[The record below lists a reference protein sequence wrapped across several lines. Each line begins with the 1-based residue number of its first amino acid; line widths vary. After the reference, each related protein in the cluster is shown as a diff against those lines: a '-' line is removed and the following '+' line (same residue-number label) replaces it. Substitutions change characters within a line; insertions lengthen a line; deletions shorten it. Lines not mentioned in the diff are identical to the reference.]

1 MPTSSTTPHPS
12 PNPLRKSCVRSRS
25 IYLVLFKKKGTQ
37 TRPKPT
43 QTLPQP
49 NPNAPI
55 TYPKD
60 SNPMATNFEDILNRS
75 IDDIKPP
82 PMLPEGTYLCVVQ
95 GLPEQIESSKKKTPG
110 LRFKLQ
116 VVQPLEDVDPA
127 ELLAFEGGVGGKIVN
142 HDQWVTE
149 DSLFMLKQF
158 VEHCGALE
166 EGASLSACIDNVP
179 NSSVLAFIKHETSDE
194 TKRTFAKIQRTAPAA

>member
-1 MPTSSTTPHPS
+1 
-12 PNPLRKSCVRSRS
+12 
-25 IYLVLFKKKGTQ
+25 
-37 TRPKPT
+37 
-43 QTLPQP
+43 
-49 NPNAPI
+49 
-55 TYPKD
+55 
-60 SNPMATNFEDILNRS
+60 MATNFEDILSRS
-75 IDDIKPP
+75 VDDIKPP

>member
-1 MPTSSTTPHPS
+1 LIQTQNQPTNLH
-12 PNPLRKSCVRSRS
+12 NQ
-25 IYLVLFKKKGTQ
+25 TQ
-37 TRPKPT
+37 TESKP
-43 QTLPQP
+43 L
-49 NPNAPI
+49 
-55 TYPKD
+55 
-60 SNPMATNFEDILNRS
+60 MATNFEDILNRS

-95 GLPEQIESSKKKTPG
+95 GLPEQIESSRKKTPG

-127 ELLAFEGGVGGKIVN
+127 ELLAFEGGVAGKII
-142 HDQWVTE
+142 HLDQWVTE

-166 EGASLSACIDNVP
+166 EGTSMSACIDNVP
-179 NSSVLAFIKHETSDE
+179 NSSVLAFIKHETSEE

>member
-1 MPTSSTTPHPS
+1 
-12 PNPLRKSCVRSRS
+12 
-25 IYLVLFKKKGTQ
+25 
-37 TRPKPT
+37 
-43 QTLPQP
+43 
-49 NPNAPI
+49 
-55 TYPKD
+55 
-60 SNPMATNFEDILNRS
+60 MATNFEDILNRS
-75 IDDIKPP
+75 VDDIKPP

-127 ELLAFEGGVGGKIVN
+127 ELLTFEGGVSGKIVN
-142 HDQWVTE
+142 LDQWVTE